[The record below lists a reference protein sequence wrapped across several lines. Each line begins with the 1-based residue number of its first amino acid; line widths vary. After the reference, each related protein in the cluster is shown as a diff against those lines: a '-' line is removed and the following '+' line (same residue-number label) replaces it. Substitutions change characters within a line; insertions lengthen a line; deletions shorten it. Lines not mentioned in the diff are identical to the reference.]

1 MASLEQC
8 QDALAGLIERL
19 AQVDPEVRRK
29 YAVERTVTCRVSD
42 LDVVFLAQL
51 ADDGTVSTIETVG
64 ADGPGA
70 RTGGQVGLT
79 LRSDDLIAL
88 IEGRLGL
95 PAAWATGRLKID
107 ASLLDLLKLRA
118 LL

>member
-8 QDALAGLIERL
+8 EDALRSLVERL
-19 AQVDPEVRRK
+19 EQVDPDLRRK
-29 YAVERTVTCRVSD
+29 YAIERTVTCRVSD
-42 LDVVFLAQL
+42 LDVLFLAQL
-51 ADDGTVSTIETVG
+51 AEDGTVSTIETIGTDDAGERSG
-64 ADGPGA
+64 A
-70 RTGGQVGLT
+70 QVGLT
-79 LRSDDLIAL
+79 VRSDDLLAL

-95 PAAWATGRLKID
+95 PTAWATGRLKIE

>member
-1 MASLEQC
+1 MASLEEC

-19 AQVDPEVRRK
+19 DQVDPEVRSK

-42 LDVVFLAQL
+42 LEVVFLAQL
-51 ADDGTVSTIETVG
+51 AEDGAVSTIETLGPDG
-64 ADGPGA
+64 AGA

-79 LRSDDLIAL
+79 VRSDDLVAL